1 MFEAIRLLVDGIMGC
16 KSYNKTYNELYRM
29 NDRELADIGV
39 NRCDIH
45 RVAKE
50 AAKRR

>member
-1 MFEAIRLLVDGIMGC
+1 MFEAVCLLVDGVISSRNY
-16 KSYNKTYNELYRM
+16 KRTYNELHRM

-45 RVAKE
+45 RIAKE
-50 AAKRR
+50 ASKR